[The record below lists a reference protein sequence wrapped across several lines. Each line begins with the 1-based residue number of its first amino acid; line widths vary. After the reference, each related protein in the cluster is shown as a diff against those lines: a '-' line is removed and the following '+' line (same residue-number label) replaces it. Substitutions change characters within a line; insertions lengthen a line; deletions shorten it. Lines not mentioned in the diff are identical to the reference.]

1 VTASINSIT
10 CEDKKM
16 DKKELEIEIAP
27 YPAIKPIKGT
37 VTKIYKLVMDGTD
50 NVQVVVKLDEGGGTR
65 EFSASNGK
73 YSVGDR
79 VDDE

>member
-1 VTASINSIT
+1 
-10 CEDKKM
+10 M
-16 DKKELEIEIAP
+16 DKKEPKVEIAP
-27 YPAIKPIKGT
+27 YSAKKPIKGT
-37 VTKIYKLVMDGTD
+37 VTEIYKLVMNGTD

>member
-1 VTASINSIT
+1 
-10 CEDKKM
+10 M
-16 DKKELEIEIAP
+16 DKKELKIETAP

-37 VTKIYKLVMDGTD
+37 VTEIYKLVMDGTD

-65 EFSASNGK
+65 EFSASKDK

-79 VDDE
+79 VGD